1 MHQIFSCLGWV
12 RGYCHY
18 SYSLF
23 GFSAWINFVSRK
35 HLPFNKLHQDAKSQ
49 CRNEKYLWWNTR
61 NEEKTPTHTKLF
73 RIRKL
78 SIDLN
83 VTILTFSVF
92 HFFDFDDILKWD
104 KISHCLQ
111 QCHVQVLPFQIK
123 CARFFHIYGSCH
135 CWLVGIDE
143 ENSFSASLTMTCI
156 EIYLVWLTFYV
167 YAEYTSFS
175 VLFFSVA
182 FNEYV
187 AEGMNEEYSSRHLN
201 RNHFVSLRN
210 YDKTSTRRCV
220 FNEFSAALSF
230 FT

>member
-1 MHQIFSCLGWV
+1 MHQIFSCSGWV

-104 KISHCLQ
+104 KISQLPATMSCASFCFSNQLRSFLSHLWLMSLLTCWHRRRKFIFRITHNDLHWNLSGMVDILCL
-111 QCHVQVLPFQIK
+111 CRVHI
-123 CARFFHIYGSCH
+123 FFRIVFLG
-135 CWLVGIDE
+135 
-143 ENSFSASLTMTCI
+143 
-156 EIYLVWLTFYV
+156 
-167 YAEYTSFS
+167 
-175 VLFFSVA
+175 
-182 FNEYV
+182 
-187 AEGMNEEYSSRHLN
+187 
-201 RNHFVSLRN
+201 
-210 YDKTSTRRCV
+210 CV
-220 FNEFSAALSF
+220 
-230 FT
+230 